1 MDIKVVLDKNGMVP
15 DRYAKHADAAHLH
28 AQKPTTSFPFEVE
41 GIPQGARSLALAFTD
56 YDSIPVCGFTWIH
69 WRATGGSPSRRT
81 RRTWGRLAWCR
92 ARTRPRA
99 VSWEA
104 PTRC

>member
-41 GIPQGARSLALAFTD
+41 GIPRRARSRRGSTPR
-56 YDSIPVCGFTWIH
+56 S
-69 WRATGGSPSRRT
+69 RATGGSPSRRT

-92 ARTRPRA
+92 AETRPRA